1 MDLQVM
7 KTAKLHRMDMEGH
20 TCPFGLKAKDLLERE
35 GFKVE
40 DHRFTSREAVDA
52 FKAQHNVKTTPQ
64 IWIDGKHIGGH
75 DALRAHLGKSVKN
88 KDETSYQPVI
98 AIFSVAFLMSIALV
112 YATLGSFPPVKIFEW
127 FIAILWKNLSLCGS
141 FKRHTHAIRRSCLDS
156 VPNYAFYRYARRLL
170 RFQGGL
176 CRKARVKMR
185 MRWGR

>member
-40 DHRFTSREAVDA
+40 DHTFTSREAVDA
-52 FKAQHNVKTTPQ
+52 FKTQHNVKTTPQ
-64 IWIDGKHIGGH
+64 IWIDGKRIGGH

-98 AIFSVAFLMSIALV
+98 AIFSVAFLMSILCFLSVRSAL
-112 YATLGSFPPVKIFEW
+112 TPFS
-127 FIAILWKNLSLCGS
+127 
-141 FKRHTHAIRRSCLDS
+141 RRS
-156 VPNYAFYRYARRLL
+156 
-170 RFQGGL
+170 
-176 CRKARVKMR
+176 M
-185 MRWGR
+185 